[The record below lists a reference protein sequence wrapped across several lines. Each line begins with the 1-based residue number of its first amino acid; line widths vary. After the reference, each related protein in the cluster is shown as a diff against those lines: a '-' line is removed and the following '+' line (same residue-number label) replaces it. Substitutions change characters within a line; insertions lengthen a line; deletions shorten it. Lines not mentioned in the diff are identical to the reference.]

1 MKYNQY
7 KPLSQSA
14 KIFKMGRIEVIFGPM
29 FAGKTETLIGRLT
42 EASNRGTCVEIFK
55 TLLDNRY
62 AQDLIMSHN
71 SNSLSAL
78 SVRKAKDILSQ
89 LDFCD
94 VVGIDEA
101 KFFDDEHINCVNI
114 LANQG
119 KRIVLSGLD
128 MAYVGQPFDL
138 VARLMSLAEYVTKLH
153 GICTQCGAAAFF
165 SHRLSKSNE
174 KILLGKR
181 KYYEVLC
188 RACFY
193 D

>member
-7 KPLSQSA
+7 KSLSQSA
-14 KIFKMGRIEVIFGPM
+14 KIFKMGRIEVICGPI

-42 EASNRGTCVEIFK
+42 EASNRVTCVEIFK
-55 TLLDNRY
+55 TLLDNSY
-62 AQDLIMSHN
+62 AQDLIMLHN
-71 SNSLSAL
+71 SNSLPAL
-78 SVRKAKDILSQ
+78 SVWKAKDILSQ

-94 VVGIDEA
+94 VVGIDKA
-101 KFFDDEHINCVNI
+101 KFFDDEFINCVNI

-119 KRIVLSGLD
+119 KSIVLSGLD

-138 VARLMSLAEYVTKLH
+138 VVRLMSVAEYVTKLH

-165 SHRLSKSNE
+165 SHRLSKPNE

-181 KYYEVLC
+181 EDYEVLC